1 MKKSEDTKKRILFAA
16 EEEFAQ
22 KGFYGAR
29 VDEIAQCAEAN
40 KRMLYAYFGNKEE
53 LYKTVLLNVYN
64 SLSVSE
70 AQLIEN
76 DKNTDPATA
85 VRNVIGLYFDF
96 LNNND
101 NFVRML
107 MWENLNNANCLKSA
121 KTHNIKKNMIDYIE
135 RKICEGKTKGIFA
148 ENASAERVTTALLTF
163 VFSFFSNK
171 HTLSLILD
179 KNLANEKELNL
190 HKEFVCDLIINYLK
204 K

>member
-1 MKKSEDTKKRILFAA
+1 MKKSEDTKKRILIAA

-29 VDEIAQCAEAN
+29 VDEIAECAEVN

-64 SLSVSE
+64 SLSRAE
-70 AQLIEN
+70 DRLIEN
-76 DKNTDPATA
+76 DKNTDAATA

-96 LNNND
+96 LKNND

-121 KTHNIKKNMIDYIE
+121 KTQNIKKNMIDYIE
-135 RKICEGKTKGIFA
+135 KKICEGKIEGNFSK
-148 ENASAERVTTALLTF
+148 NASAQRVTTALLTF
-163 VFSFFSNK
+163 VFSYFSNK
-171 HTLSLILD
+171 HTLSLVLD
-179 KNLANEKELNL
+179 KNLASEKELNT
-190 HKEFVCDLIINYLK
+190 HREFVCDLIINYLK
-204 K
+204 N

>member
-29 VDEIAQCAEAN
+29 VDEIAECAEVN

-64 SLSVSE
+64 SLSLAE
-70 AQLIEN
+70 DRLIEN
-76 DKNTDPATA
+76 DKNTDAATA

-96 LNNND
+96 LKNND

-121 KTHNIKKNMIDYIE
+121 KTQNIKKNMIDYIE
-135 RKICEGKTKGIFA
+135 KKICEGKIEGIFSR
-148 ENASAERVTTALLTF
+148 NASAQRVTTALLTF
-163 VFSFFSNK
+163 VFSYFSNK
-171 HTLSLILD
+171 HTLSLVLD
-179 KNLANEKELNL
+179 KNLASEKELNT
-190 HKEFVCDLIINYLK
+190 HREFVCDLIINYLK
-204 K
+204 N